1 MNIEQQT
8 IAEFLDSV
16 AAKQPTPGGGAVAS
30 VVTAL
35 AAALGAMVVNYSLGK
50 KKLAQHDA
58 LHRRALAE
66 LDELRREALALAEAD
81 AVAYGRLNELM
92 KLDASDSRRQREWD
106 AAVDEAIAAPQVV
119 MQCCARMLQLL
130 QELAGATSAPLASD
144 LAIAAVLAEAGARA
158 AAWNVRIN
166 LSLMNDAE
174 RSMQLESELAA
185 GLAQVAQC
193 YRAVEDHCAKPR
205 SG

>member
-1 MNIEQQT
+1 MERQT
-8 IAEFLDSV
+8 IAEFLDAV

-30 VVTAL
+30 VVAAL

-106 AAVDEAIAAPQVV
+106 AVVDEAIAAPQAV
-119 MQCCARMLQLL
+119 MRCCARMLQLL

-166 LSLMNDAE
+166 LSLLNDPDQKT
-174 RSMQLESELAA
+174 RLEGELVA
-185 GLAQVAQC
+185 GLTQAAQWC
-193 YRAVEDHCAKPR
+193 RAVEDHCAKPR